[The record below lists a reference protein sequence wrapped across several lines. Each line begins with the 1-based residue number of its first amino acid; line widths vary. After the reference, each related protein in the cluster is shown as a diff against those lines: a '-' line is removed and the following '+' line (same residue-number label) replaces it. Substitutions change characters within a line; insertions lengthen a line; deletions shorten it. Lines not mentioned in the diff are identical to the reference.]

1 MGWLWV
7 SLGVGLVTGVL
18 LWILGGD
25 GYPVIGDVGIVL
37 LISALLGLALATITV
52 LSGGCLPDAFGAY
65 EKELI
70 NPQIY
75 NLQEIEEDK
84 YIGLD
89 LEKELY
95 NYIYKEK
102 EKVILGNCEQDN
114 TELIFDEKE
123 TPCIEKYQVRYKNDF
138 VDWMFGV
145 MVWETPTYKIIIP
158 NEEAITYSYIAR

>member
-1 MGWLWV
+1 MGWLWI
-7 SLGVGLVTGVL
+7 SLGAGLIISVL

-25 GYPVIGDVGIVL
+25 GYPEAEDIGIVF
-37 LISALLGLALATITV
+37 LISALLGLALATVIV
-52 LSGGCLPDAFGAY
+52 LFGGCVPEAFGAY

-84 YIGLD
+84 YISLD
-89 LEKELY
+89 LEEELY
-95 NYIYKEK
+95 NYIYEEK
-102 EKVILGNCEQDN
+102 EKIIFDNCEQN
-114 TELIFDEKE
+114 STKLIFDKKE

-138 VDWMFGV
+138 VDWMFGA
-145 MVWETPTYKIIIP
+145 MVWENPAYKIIVP